1 MSYVFFIDQIPKSLT
16 FERAQNT
23 TTTLPA
29 NTWTQLTDADIT
41 SATFQNNSG
50 NVIFI
55 TGTAGAVAPT
65 SLLGAIVLHARA
77 HSGRGREL
85 DFALD
90 GARQPRLTSS
100 GQMYA
105 RWHAD

>member
-1 MSYVFFIDQIPKSLT
+1 M
-16 FERAQNT
+16 AQNT

-29 NTWTQLTDADIT
+29 NTWTQLTNSDIT

-65 SLLGAIVLHARA
+65 SLIGAIRYNPGTGERNVAMTDLFPGVSGANRLYAIAVSGGHCFISHA
-77 HSGRGREL
+77 
-85 DFALD
+85 
-90 GARQPRLTSS
+90 
-100 GQMYA
+100 
-105 RWHAD
+105 